1 MFICRRSG
9 EGFTTKDAFSHHES
23 RKHLIAINATSE
35 GGNVDHCPFCFLY
48 LKAWNLARPSQPKA
62 RRKESAGQLT
72 GAVGDNRIWEQVI
85 SSLLD
90 GKQGRALPLSVACTL
105 ETELRALVL
114 KPAPAQVLI
123 YGRLL
128 LVREGKPN
136 CMVQPGQCF
145 RMLDGKYCQL
155 VVSVSDAGGEIMCMM
170 SPFEDVP
177 YTHVSGR
184 YMDFRWLQRCDH
196 FYLISVTQI
205 ERREHL
211 ISFEG
216 RAARQ
221 VGDERL
227 HYLVNSGRFYEEDKD
242 KALKIFCRCTARGC
256 SGRAPRPSA
265 GLGQDTKCLTCGNVF
280 LWY

>member
-1 MFICRRSG
+1 MR
-9 EGFTTKDAFSHHES
+9 D
-23 RKHLIAINATSE
+23 
-35 GGNVDHCPFCFLY
+35 
-48 LKAWNLARPSQPKA
+48 
-62 RRKESAGQLT
+62 
-72 GAVGDNRIWEQVI
+72 
-85 SSLLD
+85 
-90 GKQGRALPLSVACTL
+90 
-105 ETELRALVL
+105 
-114 KPAPAQVLI
+114 
-123 YGRLL
+123 RLL
-128 LVREGKPN
+128 RFHQLLFRIYRMMAREGKPN
-136 CMVQPGQCF
+136 CIVQPGQCF

-170 SPFEDVP
+170 SPFENVP
-177 YTHVSGR
+177 YAPVSGR